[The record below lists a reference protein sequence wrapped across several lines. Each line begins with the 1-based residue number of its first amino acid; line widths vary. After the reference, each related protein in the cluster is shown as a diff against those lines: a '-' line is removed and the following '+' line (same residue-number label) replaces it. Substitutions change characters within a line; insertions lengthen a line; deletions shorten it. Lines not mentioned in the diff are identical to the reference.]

1 MKQSKTA
8 KAIKLPIILLVILVL
23 FSGTI
28 LGFSS
33 GGFVLNFQKIG
44 FSLISSLQKV
54 VSTVTNNV
62 TGTFTA
68 IKELA
73 TLKTEY
79 ENLTKQLE
87 NYEYLQ
93 RDNAEVRKENQRL
106 KELLGLTETFTY
118 QNISAQIISRDPNTL
133 YSAITINK
141 GSKNGIKK
149 NMPVIAIQ
157 NGNIGLAG
165 KIITVGPFTS
175 QVMPIYDFNFNVS
188 TKIQTTRD
196 IGLIT
201 GVGDSELP
209 LNLKYIKKR
218 VLDELQY
225 GDIVVTSGENDNY
238 MRDIPIGTI
247 SGIKVLDY
255 DTSLEID
262 ITPII
267 DFSRLEYLIIVNQ
280 IQENEN

>member
-33 GGFVLNFQKIG
+33 GGFVLNFQQIG
-44 FSLISSLQKV
+44 FSLVSSLQKV
-54 VSTVTNNV
+54 VSTVVSNV
-62 TGTFTA
+62 TGAFTA

-73 TLKTEY
+73 TLKAEY

-106 KELLGLTETFTY
+106 KELLGLTQTFTY
-118 QNISAQIISRDPNTL
+118 ESISAQILNRDPNAL
-133 YSAITINK
+133 YSSITINK

-157 NGNIGLAG
+157 NGNIGLVG

-175 QVMPIYDFNFNVS
+175 QIMPVYDFNFNVS

-201 GVGDSELP
+201 GGGDSELP

-267 DFSRLEYLIIVNQ
+267 DFSRLEYLLIVNQ
-280 IQENEN
+280 IQEKEN